1 MSVNK
6 DFFRTRDTN
15 YDFQSAGRP
24 ESAWREASQLT
35 DTLVPTHCAFCGVQ
49 CGMYLR
55 VADGQ
60 VVGVEPR
67 DYPHNRG
74 SLCPKGVVAY
84 QQVNHPD
91 RLTTPLIRRGGK
103 SGKLEPATWD
113 EALDYVVRRWQDIQ
127 AAHGKDAVAVYSG
140 SSMTNEKCYLMG
152 KFARVGLGTRHVD
165 YNGRLCMSSAAA
177 AYAKAFGIDRSP
189 LPMPDV
195 ALADCLLVVGSNV
208 AECFPVMMQ
217 WLWKARDNGASLI
230 VLDPRETPTARTAD
244 LWLPVRPGTDVAV
257 LNAML
262 RQIVHDGLV
271 DEAYVRERTVG
282 WDEVRAAIEPYT
294 PEAAER
300 IAGVP
305 AERIVAAA
313 RLYGRA
319 ARSLIMH
326 ARGIEHSTHGVNN
339 CLACINLALAR
350 GQVGKPGSGTMMLT
364 GQGNG
369 QGGRE
374 VGQKANQLPGYRH
387 IDVPEERQYVA
398 DVWGIPEPELPQEGA
413 AATEMVRLMAAGE
426 IKSCLVICSNLMVSL
441 PELATVQKA
450 LQNLD
455 PLVVIDFFLSET
467 AEQADVVLPGSVW
480 CEDEGT
486 TTNLEGR
493 VIKINRAA
501 DPPGEARRDLWIVCE
516 LARRLGREQ
525 FFPFR
530 SSREVWEELRVASKG
545 GVADYYG
552 ITWEK
557 IDAQDGVFWPCP
569 SEDHPGTPRL
579 YAERF
584 GHPDGKARFTPLE
597 YTPPAEE
604 PGGEFPFRLTTG
616 RVVYHYLSGNQTRRL
631 GFLNSQAPEPWVE
644 IHPLA
649 AARLGVQNDE
659 VVRVRTPRGSMELK
673 ALVVPTI
680 RPDTLFI
687 PFHYGHRGAVNQLTN
702 PAVDPTVKIPEYKA
716 CAAAVER
723 LDGRPPEGPEQP
735 LGVPAA
741 PSVSATP
748 GAAVQPL
755 PWATATSAVQENFT
769 SHTAP
774 KMFPYAAGESQSPAE
789 ADAKRY

>member
-6 DFFRTRDTN
+6 DFFQARDFN

-24 ESAWREASQLT
+24 PSFWREASQLPE
-35 DTLVPTHCAFCGVQ
+35 TLVPTHCAFCGVQ

-67 DYPHNRG
+67 DFPHNRG

-91 RLTTPLIRRGGK
+91 RLTYPMIRRGGK
-103 SGKLEPATWD
+103 RGRLERATWD
-113 EALDYVVRRWQDIQ
+113 EALDYVVERWKTIQ
-127 AAHGKDAVAVYSG
+127 AQFGKDAVAVYSG

-152 KFARVGLGTRHVD
+152 KFARVGLGTRHID
-165 YNGRLCMSSAAA
+165 YNGRLCMSSAAV
-177 AYAKAFGIDRSP
+177 AYAKAFGLDRAP
-189 LPMPDV
+189 LPMTDIP
-195 ALADCLLVVGSNV
+195 LTNCLLIVGSNV
-208 AECFPVMMQ
+208 AECFPVVMQ
-217 WLWKARDNGASLI
+217 WLWQARDRGASLI
-230 VLDPRETPTARTAD
+230 VLDPRETATARTAD
-244 LWLPVRPGTDVAV
+244 LWLPVRPGTDIAV

-262 RQIVHDGLV
+262 RQIIHDGLV
-271 DEAYVRERTVG
+271 DEAYVRERTTG
-282 WDEVRAAIEPYT
+282 WEAVREAVEPYT
-294 PEAAER
+294 PQEVER

-319 ARSLIMH
+319 PRSLIMH
-326 ARGIEHSTHGVNN
+326 ARGIEHSTHGVDN

-350 GQVGKPGSGTMMLT
+350 GQVGKPGGGTMMIT

-387 IDVPEERQYVA
+387 IDVPEERQYIA
-398 DVWGIPEPELPQEGA
+398 QIWGIPESELPSEGA
-413 AATEMVRLMAAGE
+413 AATEMVGLMAAGE

-441 PELATVQKA
+441 PDIATVQQA
-450 LQNLD
+450 LERLD
-455 PLVVIDFFLSET
+455 PLVVIDFFMSET
-467 AEQADVVLPGSVW
+467 AELADVVLPGSVW

-493 VIKINRAA
+493 VVKINCAA
-501 DPPGEARRDLWIVCE
+501 EPPGEARRDVDIICD
-516 LARRLGREQ
+516 LARRLGRGQ
-525 FFPFR
+525 YFPYR
-530 SSREVWEELRVASKG
+530 TTREIWEELRVASKG
-545 GVADYYG
+545 GIADYFG

-557 IDAQDGVFWPCP
+557 IDAQGGVFWPCP

-579 YAERF
+579 FTERF
-584 GHPDGKARFTPLE
+584 AHPDGKARFHPVV

-604 PGGEFPFRLTTG
+604 PSEAYPFRLTTG

-644 IHPLA
+644 IHPHA
-649 AARLGVQNDE
+649 AARLGIVNDAP
-659 VVRVRTPRGSMELK
+659 VRVRTARGSMTLK

-687 PFHYGHRGAVNQLTN
+687 PFHYGHEHAVNQLTN
-702 PAVDPTVKIPEYKA
+702 PAVDPSVKIPEYKV
-716 CAAAVER
+716 CAAAIER
-723 LDGRPPEGPEQP
+723 LDGPPGPA
-735 LGVPAA
+735 GA
-741 PSVSATP
+741 PSARFTP
-748 GAAVQPL
+748 
-755 PWATATSAVQENFT
+755 E
-769 SHTAP
+769 TAP
-774 KMFPYAAGESQSPAE
+774 PMFPYMAGKRRSPSEGE
-789 ADAKRY
+789 AKQFS